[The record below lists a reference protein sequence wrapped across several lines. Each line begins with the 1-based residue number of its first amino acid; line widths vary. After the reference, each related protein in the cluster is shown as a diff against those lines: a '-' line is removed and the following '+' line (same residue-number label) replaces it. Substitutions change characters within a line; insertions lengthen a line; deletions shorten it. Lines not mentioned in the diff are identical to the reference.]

1 MNKKRIGIFIALVA
15 VVCLGLNAQRATSL
29 KINEVL
35 VTNEQNYQDDYGLH
49 NAWIEIFNTSFATVN
64 IEGCYLTNDKDN
76 PTKYPIPKGDILTQ
90 IKPRQHTL
98 FWADG
103 MPNRGTFHVNFTL
116 DPNKENYI
124 ALYDSNGK
132 TLIDEVTIP
141 AGILADQSYARQEDG
156 SANWVI
162 KGGGEH
168 SYVTP
173 STNNMTQD
181 KNEKIENFK
190 KHDEDGF
197 GMAIIA
203 MSVVF
208 IGLILLLNGSY
219 YMSLFNKPVILS
231 ATVSVDAWN
240 EDWGKLFGYFSA
252 VMVIRNNERTSFSAG
267 AMAMTLFSSMPV
279 MPIITYWHRFNNPD
293 LSIDITMPSQFY
305 LRYQMKKQRISVGAF
320 MSSDNFYL
328 RTILKGAPEMCYY
341 NDAVLK
347 PEIHYEYIINKHIYL
362 SVHTGVSMV
371 MKGGLYKKNRKGI
384 KVKNEEGKNEVEP
397 IVKQDRSPI
406 PFFNIGISYS
416 LFR

>member
-156 SANWVI
+156 RANWVI

-208 IGLILLLNGSY
+208 IGLILLYVSFKIVGNIAVKLGKKNAMKAIGITDKAEAKEKNLGSH
-219 YMSLFNKPVILS
+219 SGEEAAAI
-231 ATVSVDAWN
+231 
-240 EDWGKLFGYFSA
+240 
-252 VMVIRNNERTSFSAG
+252 
-267 AMAMTLFSSMPV
+267 AMAL
-279 MPIITYWHRFNNPD
+279 HE
-293 LSIDITMPSQFY
+293 
-305 LRYQMKKQRISVGAF
+305 F
-320 MSSDNFYL
+320 M
-328 RTILKGAPEMCYY
+328 
-341 NDAVLK
+341 NDAHDVEDMILT
-347 PEIHYEYIINKHIYL
+347 INKVKRTYSPWSSKIYTL
-362 SVHTGVSMV
+362 RQTP
-371 MKGGLYKKNRKGI
+371 KR
-384 KVKNEEGKNEVEP
+384 
-397 IVKQDRSPI
+397 
-406 PFFNIGISYS
+406 
-416 LFR
+416 

>member
-208 IGLILLLNGSY
+208 IGLILLYVSFKIVGNIAVKLGKKNAMKAIGITDKAEAKEKNLGSH
-219 YMSLFNKPVILS
+219 SGEEAAAI
-231 ATVSVDAWN
+231 
-240 EDWGKLFGYFSA
+240 
-252 VMVIRNNERTSFSAG
+252 
-267 AMAMTLFSSMPV
+267 AMAL
-279 MPIITYWHRFNNPD
+279 HE
-293 LSIDITMPSQFY
+293 
-305 LRYQMKKQRISVGAF
+305 F
-320 MSSDNFYL
+320 M
-328 RTILKGAPEMCYY
+328 
-341 NDAVLK
+341 NDA
-347 PEIHYEYIINKHIYL
+347 HD
-362 SVHTGVSMV
+362 
-371 MKGGLYKKNRKGI
+371 
-384 KVKNEEGKNEVEP
+384 VEDM
-397 IVKQDRSPI
+397 ILTYQ
-406 PFFNIGISYS
+406 
-416 LFR
+416 

>member
-15 VVCLGLNAQRATSL
+15 VVCLGLKAQRATIL

-116 DPNKENYI
+116 DPNKENYS

-208 IGLILLLNGSY
+208 IGLILLYVSFKIVGNIAVKLGKKNAMKAIGITDKAEAKEKNLGSH
-219 YMSLFNKPVILS
+219 SGEEAAAI
-231 ATVSVDAWN
+231 
-240 EDWGKLFGYFSA
+240 
-252 VMVIRNNERTSFSAG
+252 
-267 AMAMTLFSSMPV
+267 AMAL
-279 MPIITYWHRFNNPD
+279 HE
-293 LSIDITMPSQFY
+293 
-305 LRYQMKKQRISVGAF
+305 F
-320 MSSDNFYL
+320 M
-328 RTILKGAPEMCYY
+328 
-341 NDAVLK
+341 NDAHDVEDMILT
-347 PEIHYEYIINKHIYL
+347 INKVKRTYSPWSSKIYTL
-362 SVHTGVSMV
+362 RQTP
-371 MKGGLYKKNRKGI
+371 KR
-384 KVKNEEGKNEVEP
+384 
-397 IVKQDRSPI
+397 
-406 PFFNIGISYS
+406 
-416 LFR
+416 

>member
-208 IGLILLLNGSY
+208 IGLILLYVSFKIVGNIAVKLGKKNAMKAIGITDKAEAKEKNLGSH
-219 YMSLFNKPVILS
+219 SGEEAAAI
-231 ATVSVDAWN
+231 
-240 EDWGKLFGYFSA
+240 
-252 VMVIRNNERTSFSAG
+252 
-267 AMAMTLFSSMPV
+267 AMAL
-279 MPIITYWHRFNNPD
+279 HE
-293 LSIDITMPSQFY
+293 
-305 LRYQMKKQRISVGAF
+305 F
-320 MSSDNFYL
+320 M
-328 RTILKGAPEMCYY
+328 
-341 NDAVLK
+341 NDAHDVEDMILT
-347 PEIHYEYIINKHIYL
+347 INK
-362 SVHTGVSMV
+362 
-371 MKGGLYKKNRKGI
+371 
-384 KVKNEEGKNEVEP
+384 VK
-397 IVKQDRSPI
+397 R
-406 PFFNIGISYS
+406 SYS
-416 LFR
+416 PWSSKIYTLRQTPKR

>member
-1 MNKKRIGIFIALVA
+1 MNKKRIGIFITLVA

-49 NAWIEIFNTSFATVN
+49 NAWIEIFNTSFASVN

-76 PTKYPIPKGDILTQ
+76 PTKYPIPKGDVLTL
-90 IKPRQHTL
+90 IKPRQHIL

-103 MPNRGTFHVNFTL
+103 MPNRGTFHVSFTL
-116 DPNKENYI
+116 DPSKENYI

-132 TLIDEVTIP
+132 TLIDEITVP
-141 AGILADQSYARQEDG
+141 AGMRADQSYAREEDG

-173 STNNMTQD
+173 STNNMTLD

-208 IGLILLLNGSY
+208 IGLILLYVSFKIVGNIAVKLGKRNAMKAIGITDKVEAKEKNLGSH
-219 YMSLFNKPVILS
+219 SGEEAAAI
-231 ATVSVDAWN
+231 
-240 EDWGKLFGYFSA
+240 
-252 VMVIRNNERTSFSAG
+252 
-267 AMAMTLFSSMPV
+267 AMAL
-279 MPIITYWHRFNNPD
+279 HE
-293 LSIDITMPSQFY
+293 
-305 LRYQMKKQRISVGAF
+305 F
-320 MSSDNFYL
+320 M
-328 RTILKGAPEMCYY
+328 
-341 NDAVLK
+341 NDAHDVEDMILT
-347 PEIHYEYIINKHIYL
+347 INKVKRTYSPWSSKIYTL
-362 SVHTGVSMV
+362 RQTP
-371 MKGGLYKKNRKGI
+371 KR
-384 KVKNEEGKNEVEP
+384 
-397 IVKQDRSPI
+397 
-406 PFFNIGISYS
+406 
-416 LFR
+416 

>member
-76 PTKYPIPKGDILTQ
+76 PTKYPIPKGDVLTQ

-132 TLIDEVTIP
+132 TLIDEITIP
-141 AGILADQSYARQEDG
+141 AGMLADQSYARQEDG

-208 IGLILLLNGSY
+208 IGLILLYVSFKIVGNIAVKLGKKNAMKATGITDKAEAKEKNLGSH
-219 YMSLFNKPVILS
+219 SGEEAAAI
-231 ATVSVDAWN
+231 
-240 EDWGKLFGYFSA
+240 
-252 VMVIRNNERTSFSAG
+252 
-267 AMAMTLFSSMPV
+267 AMAL
-279 MPIITYWHRFNNPD
+279 HE
-293 LSIDITMPSQFY
+293 
-305 LRYQMKKQRISVGAF
+305 F
-320 MSSDNFYL
+320 M
-328 RTILKGAPEMCYY
+328 
-341 NDAVLK
+341 NDAHDVEDMILT
-347 PEIHYEYIINKHIYL
+347 INKVKRTNATATSKIYTL
-362 SVHTGVSMV
+362 RQTP
-371 MKGGLYKKNRKGI
+371 KR
-384 KVKNEEGKNEVEP
+384 
-397 IVKQDRSPI
+397 
-406 PFFNIGISYS
+406 
-416 LFR
+416 

>member
-15 VVCLGLNAQRATSL
+15 VICLGLNAQRATSL

-132 TLIDEVTIP
+132 TLIDEITIP
-141 AGILADQSYARQEDG
+141 AGMLADQSYARQEDG
-156 SANWVI
+156 STNWVI

-208 IGLILLLNGSY
+208 IGLILLYVSFKIVGNIAVKLGKKNAMKATGITDKAEAKEKNLGSH
-219 YMSLFNKPVILS
+219 SGEEAAAI
-231 ATVSVDAWN
+231 
-240 EDWGKLFGYFSA
+240 
-252 VMVIRNNERTSFSAG
+252 
-267 AMAMTLFSSMPV
+267 AMAL
-279 MPIITYWHRFNNPD
+279 HE
-293 LSIDITMPSQFY
+293 
-305 LRYQMKKQRISVGAF
+305 F
-320 MSSDNFYL
+320 M
-328 RTILKGAPEMCYY
+328 
-341 NDAVLK
+341 NDAHDVEDMILT
-347 PEIHYEYIINKHIYL
+347 INKVKRTYSPWSSKIYTL
-362 SVHTGVSMV
+362 RQTP
-371 MKGGLYKKNRKGI
+371 KR
-384 KVKNEEGKNEVEP
+384 
-397 IVKQDRSPI
+397 
-406 PFFNIGISYS
+406 
-416 LFR
+416 

>member
-1 MNKKRIGIFIALVA
+1 MNKKRIGIFIAFVA

-64 IEGCYLTNDKDN
+64 IEGCYLTNDKEN
-76 PTKYPIPKGDILTQ
+76 PTKYPIPKGDVLTQ

-132 TLIDEVTIP
+132 TLINEVTVP
-141 AGILADQSYARQEDG
+141 AGMLADQSYARQEDG
-156 SANWVI
+156 SENWVI
-162 KGGGEH
+162 KGGGEY

-173 STNNMTQD
+173 STNNMTLD

-208 IGLILLLNGSY
+208 IGLILLYVSFKIVGNIAIKLGKKNAMKATGVTDKAEAKEKNLGSH
-219 YMSLFNKPVILS
+219 SGEEAAAI
-231 ATVSVDAWN
+231 
-240 EDWGKLFGYFSA
+240 
-252 VMVIRNNERTSFSAG
+252 
-267 AMAMTLFSSMPV
+267 AMAL
-279 MPIITYWHRFNNPD
+279 HE
-293 LSIDITMPSQFY
+293 
-305 LRYQMKKQRISVGAF
+305 F
-320 MSSDNFYL
+320 M
-328 RTILKGAPEMCYY
+328 
-341 NDAVLK
+341 NDAHDIEDMILT
-347 PEIHYEYIINKHIYL
+347 INKVKRTYSPWSSKIYTL
-362 SVHTGVSMV
+362 RQTP
-371 MKGGLYKKNRKGI
+371 KR
-384 KVKNEEGKNEVEP
+384 
-397 IVKQDRSPI
+397 
-406 PFFNIGISYS
+406 
-416 LFR
+416 

>member
-64 IEGCYLTNDKDN
+64 IEGCYLTNDRDN

-208 IGLILLLNGSY
+208 IGLILLYVSFKIVGNIAVKLGKKNAMKAIGITDKAEAKEKNLGSH
-219 YMSLFNKPVILS
+219 SGEEAAAI
-231 ATVSVDAWN
+231 
-240 EDWGKLFGYFSA
+240 
-252 VMVIRNNERTSFSAG
+252 
-267 AMAMTLFSSMPV
+267 AMAL
-279 MPIITYWHRFNNPD
+279 HE
-293 LSIDITMPSQFY
+293 
-305 LRYQMKKQRISVGAF
+305 F
-320 MSSDNFYL
+320 M
-328 RTILKGAPEMCYY
+328 
-341 NDAVLK
+341 NDAHDVEDMILT
-347 PEIHYEYIINKHIYL
+347 INKVKRTYSPWSSKIYTL
-362 SVHTGVSMV
+362 RQTP
-371 MKGGLYKKNRKGI
+371 KR
-384 KVKNEEGKNEVEP
+384 
-397 IVKQDRSPI
+397 
-406 PFFNIGISYS
+406 
-416 LFR
+416 

>member
-1 MNKKRIGIFIALVA
+1 MNKKRIGIFITLVA

-49 NAWIEIFNTSFATVN
+49 NAWIEIFNTSFASVN

-190 KHDEDGF
+190 KHDADGF

-208 IGLILLLNGSY
+208 IGLILLYVSFKIVGNIAVKLGKKNAMKAIGITDKAEAKEKNLGSH
-219 YMSLFNKPVILS
+219 SGEEAAAI
-231 ATVSVDAWN
+231 
-240 EDWGKLFGYFSA
+240 
-252 VMVIRNNERTSFSAG
+252 
-267 AMAMTLFSSMPV
+267 AMAL
-279 MPIITYWHRFNNPD
+279 HE
-293 LSIDITMPSQFY
+293 
-305 LRYQMKKQRISVGAF
+305 F
-320 MSSDNFYL
+320 M
-328 RTILKGAPEMCYY
+328 
-341 NDAVLK
+341 NDAHDVEDMILT
-347 PEIHYEYIINKHIYL
+347 INKVKRTYSPWSSKIYTL
-362 SVHTGVSMV
+362 RQTP
-371 MKGGLYKKNRKGI
+371 KR
-384 KVKNEEGKNEVEP
+384 
-397 IVKQDRSPI
+397 
-406 PFFNIGISYS
+406 
-416 LFR
+416 